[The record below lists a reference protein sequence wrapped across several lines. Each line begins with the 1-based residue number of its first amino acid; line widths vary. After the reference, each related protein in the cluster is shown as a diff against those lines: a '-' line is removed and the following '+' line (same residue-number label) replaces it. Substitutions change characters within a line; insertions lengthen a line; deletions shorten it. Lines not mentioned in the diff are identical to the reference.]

1 MTAPRD
7 RTPPPPEALPLALAS
22 LVESVVRRTRL
33 RRREKVEIAAELEA
47 HFRDGLARGRTAEQ
61 LVESFGDPRTT
72 ARELRHGVIA
82 KRSALDRL
90 LRRTLQIGGLG
101 VAAIV
106 AGYLAVAIHVAG
118 LRPTIA
124 FDPIER
130 YRSQLPRTDSPA
142 WPLYLESL
150 GWVRSDRAIGGD
162 DDPFGTVERRDAFVE
177 ALDRFAL
184 GEEGFDGVVSTDA
197 YGTAIDPVDVR
208 AILESR
214 SSDLEV
220 LRRAA
225 TLIALGRAPIT
236 DPSQA
241 SQAER
246 VHFGTPPPMK
256 EPEAD
261 GGREQFSSMLLSLL
275 LPQLS
280 ELRGAARLLEAD
292 ARLAEEQR
300 DPTRAAANLAAMF
313 GVARHA
319 EEDRTLIG
327 QLVAAAIRVQA
338 CRAIVAM
345 LERSSERFD
354 EAPLQRLADAVASVP
369 DDVLRLDISTERL
382 MFEDVVQRMYSDDGT
397 GDGVFIPWAFSEFM
411 PMVNAM
417 SDVDVAAAA
426 DDGGLES
433 VALAVGPLAYLAP
446 GRAETMSQYDRWV
459 AALEEDVRR
468 PWWDLRRSIEEIER
482 EIMPETSGRGAFMGG
497 NLVLGLLLP
506 AVGSAIDVLQAQ
518 RFDLDAAAIAIA
530 LERFRRAEGAWPD
543 DLGQLVPKQLSQLPS
558 DPETDLPYRYELGP
572 DGPRIWSVGPDGL
585 DDAGRAFLAN
595 RTADTRSDTQA
606 PSMRTPPSPTRLPTL
621 RTAVLR
627 HRARVGTWPA
637 SIDTLAAEDLEGV
650 AADTRAEG
658 EYLLV
663 DGVPTLRR
671 GPIDGESPR
680 LPRTTRG
687 DVPQGDRILVQW
699 GLGTFRPQVMDT
711 PAYDEPTD

>member
-1 MTAPRD
+1 MTPPRD
-7 RTPPPPEALPLALAS
+7 QARPIEEALPPPLAS
-22 LVESVVRRTRL
+22 LVGSVVRRTRL
-33 RRREKVEIAAELEA
+33 RRREKSEIAAELEA

-61 LVESFGDPRTT
+61 LVEAFGDPKVS
-72 ARELRHGVIA
+72 ARELRHGAIA
-82 KRSALDRL
+82 KRSVLDRG

-101 VAAIV
+101 IAVVV

-150 GWVRSDRAIGGD
+150 AWLRSEHRIGGR

-177 ALDRFAL
+177 TLDRFAH

-197 YGTAIDPVDVR
+197 YGSDIEPVDVR
-208 AILESR
+208 RILESR
-214 SSDLEV
+214 SSDLDV

-225 TLIALGRAPIT
+225 NRSALGRAPIT

-241 SQAER
+241 DEAER
-246 VHFGTPPPMK
+246 IYFGTPPPMGG
-256 EPEAD
+256 PD
-261 GGREQFSSMLLSLL
+261 GLDVREGPGNLLLSLL

-280 ELRGAARLLEAD
+280 ELRAATRLLEAD

-300 DPTRAAANLAAMF
+300 DPSRAAANLAAMF

-319 EEDRTLIG
+319 EEDHTLIG
-327 QLVAAAIRVQA
+327 QLVAASIRVQA

-354 EAPLQRLADAVASVP
+354 EASLQRLADAVAAVP
-369 DDVLRLDISTERL
+369 ERSLRIDLSIERL
-382 MFEDVVQRMYSDDGT
+382 MFEDVVQRMYSDDGA

-411 PMVNAM
+411 PLVDM
-417 SDVDVAAAA
+417 SPA
-426 DDGGLES
+426 DRGEGLGA

-446 GRAETMSQYDRWV
+446 GRAETMVQYDRWA
-459 AALEEDVRR
+459 AALEEDGSR
-468 PWWDLRRSIEEIER
+468 PWWDLRRSIEEVER
-482 EIMPETSGRGAFMGG
+482 EIMPETSGRGVFMGG

-506 AVGSAIDVLQAQ
+506 AVGSAIDTLTAQ
-518 RFDLDAAAIAIA
+518 RFDLDAAALAIA
-530 LERFRRAEGAWPD
+530 LERFRRGRGTWPD
-543 DLGQLVPKQLSQLPS
+543 DLGRLVPGQLSRVPS
-558 DPETDLPYRYELGP
+558 DPETELPYGYEVGP

-585 DDAGRAFLAN
+585 DDLGTPFRQISN
-595 RTADTRSDTQA
+595 ADTLQMANA
-606 PSMRTPPSPTRLPTL
+606 PRIRTPTSSARRPTL

-627 HRARVGTWPA
+627 HRDRSDMWPT
-637 SIDTLAAEDLEGV
+637 SLDDLVAEDLEGV
-650 AADTRAEG
+650 TEESRADG
-658 EYLLV
+658 EYRLV
-663 DGVPTLRR
+663 DGVPVVRRRDDEGDSPFLRFVA
-671 GPIDGESPR
+671 
-680 LPRTTRG
+680 RG

-699 GLGTFRPQVMDT
+699 GLGTFEPQAMDT
-711 PAYDEPTD
+711 SASDDPTD